1 MKKALEK
8 NVDPAISAY
17 MNSVMEEINNTL
29 ADTKEIVAANQ
40 KEMKAI
46 KKSMA
51 VIQQSVDDTVNNI
64 GAIEIK
70 TKKLIDKALG
80 NRDSTDGDYKTEI
93 TALVADY
100 DAEVKR
106 LVQNVDQLQ
115 HEMKRYFDKEKY
127 AITKGLITQIMKE
140 EKANG

>member
-17 MNSVMEEINNTL
+17 MNAVMDEINQTL
-29 ADTKEIVAANQ
+29 ADTKAVVAANQ
-40 KEMKAI
+40 KEMKAM
-46 KKSMA
+46 KKDMA
-51 VIQQSVDDTVNNI
+51 SIQKSVDDAVNNI

-80 NRDSTDGDYKTEI
+80 SRDSTDGDYKTEI
-93 TALVADY
+93 TALVTDY

-115 HEMKRYFDKEKY
+115 YDMKRYFDKEKY